1 MKKRHQSII
10 ETTTIQEAIKKL
22 DSYNNKLNLL
32 VVHNRKKR
40 VRGIFTMGDFRRS
53 VFKGLDI
60 TSKISTIINRNFTY
74 LTKNFSKNEAKE
86 IFNTNNLILNIPILN
101 KKFELVKII
110 TRKDIFSYSELKRQN
125 IDLKLFPVV
134 IMAGGKGTRLD
145 PFTRVLPK
153 PLIPIGNEPI
163 LKIIIDNFVEFSL
176 HNFYISINEKGNMI
190 KAYLKDFA
198 SSCKIKYIEEAK
210 PLGTAGSLRLLK
222 HKLKSTFF
230 VTNCDIIIYSDYSS
244 IIDFHKKNNND
255 LTLVSS
261 IRNYIIPYGV
271 CDVDDKGKLLSIK
284 EKPNYNLFVNTG
296 FYVLEPKVLNLIP
309 ANKKFDMSELIIK
322 IKKKGLQV
330 GVFPVPEQS
339 WIDIGQLSEYKKN
352 LDKFSL

>member
-1 MKKRHQSII
+1 MQKFFF
-10 ETTTIQEAIKKL
+10 TISDIATITEAIKKL
-22 DSYNNKLNLL
+22 DNEKLDSLIVVNNK
-32 VVHNRKKR
+32 KK
-40 VRGIFTMGDFRRS
+40 VTGIFTMGDFRRA

-60 TSKISTIINRNFTY
+60 NSKISTLVNRNFIY
-74 LTKNFSKNEAKE
+74 LNKNFSKDKAKE
-86 IFNTNNLILNIPILN
+86 IFNNNSLILDLPILN
-101 KKFELVKII
+101 NKFELVKII
-110 TRKDIFSYSELKRQN
+110 KSKDIFSSSDLKRKKIN
-125 IDLKLFPVV
+125 LNNFSVV

-153 PLIPIGNEPI
+153 PLIPIGNDPI
-163 LKIIIDNFVEFSL
+163 LKIIMDNFVKFSL
-176 HNFYISINEKGNMI
+176 NNFYISINEKGSMI
-190 KAYLKDFA
+190 RTYLNDFG
-198 SSCKIKYIEEAK
+198 SSYKIKYIEEAK

-230 VTNCDIIIYSDYSS
+230 VTNCDILIFSHYPS
-244 IIDFHKKNNND
+244 IIDFHKKNKND

-284 EKPNYNLFVNTG
+284 EKPNHNLFVNTG

-309 ANKKFDMSELIIK
+309 ANTKFDMSELIIK

-330 GVFPVPEQS
+330 GMFPVPEQS
-339 WIDIGQLSEYKKN
+339 WVDIGQLSEYKKN
-352 LDKFSL
+352 LDKFSF